1 MKIKNILYRRVDDL
15 TPTEKQFYI
24 KHQES
29 GSNPV
34 LNECDKS
41 KTIHHS
47 EELFWSDQHDLKGN
61 YQALSK
67 EAYEEVGAT
76 SLDND

>member
-15 TPTEKQFYI
+15 TPAEKQFYI

-29 GSNPV
+29 GSNPL
-34 LNECDKS
+34 LNVCDKN
-41 KTIHHS
+41 KTIDYS
-47 EELFWSDQHDLKGN
+47 ELLSWDDEHDLKGN

-76 SLDND
+76 SLDNA